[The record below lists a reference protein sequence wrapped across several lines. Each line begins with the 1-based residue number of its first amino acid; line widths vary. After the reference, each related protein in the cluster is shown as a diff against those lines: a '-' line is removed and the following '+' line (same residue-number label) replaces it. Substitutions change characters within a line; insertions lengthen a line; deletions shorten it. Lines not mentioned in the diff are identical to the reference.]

1 MYHSKAEI
9 FVFSLLDVS
18 YFDLHRYFVIFQI
31 VGAMTFFPVP
41 EYMLIISSNIF
52 VSSSYTCPEIMLYSF
67 TQFEKKT
74 LNSLQK
80 KSQVKCS
87 KSFEC
92 IKLLNY
98 FSMEVSSQS
107 IIQINNLNFLH
118 VYLPRIE
125 AYLPSCE
132 KKMMIYHMKRK
143 GCYIT

>member
-67 TQFEKKT
+67 TQFEKKNT
-74 LNSLQK
+74 QFLAEK
-80 KSQVKCS
+80 KSGEMFKIIRMYQTFKLFFHGSIVS
-87 KSFEC
+87 KY
-92 IKLLNY
+92 NPN
-98 FSMEVSSQS
+98 Q
-107 IIQINNLNFLH
+107 
-118 VYLPRIE
+118 
-125 AYLPSCE
+125 
-132 KKMMIYHMKRK
+132 
-143 GCYIT
+143 